1 MHRLWLMVA
10 RQAREDRRVNKHRGQ
25 SIDEFMSCPKCG
37 GWGISQIETYEIEPC
52 PQCGV
57 GAMKMNDKGRALV
70 KRFEGLKLEAYKCP
84 ANVWTI
90 GFGSTGPHVKRG
102 MVITPGEAERLLD
115 KDLSRFEVGVTAMIG
130 SVPTSEDEFSAMTS
144 LAFNIGLGA
153 FATSTL
159 LKRHKAGNKVGAAKA
174 FLSWIYANKRP
185 LPGLIRR
192 REAEKALYESL
203 A

>member
-1 MHRLWLMVA
+1 MT
-10 RQAREDRRVNKHRGQ
+10 
-25 SIDEFMSCPKCG
+25 CPTCHGNRFITDMAVTYEHFPCPDCG
-37 GWGISQIETYEIEPC
+37 GP
-52 PQCGV
+52 
-57 GAMKMNDKGRALV
+57 MKMNDKGRELV
-70 KRFEGLKLEAYKCP
+70 RRFEGLRLEAYRCP
-84 ANVWTI
+84 AGVLTI
-90 GFGSTGPHVKRG
+90 GFGSTGPHVKTG

-115 KDLSRFEVGVTAMIG
+115 KDLARFETGVEAMVTG
-130 SVPTSEDEFSAMTS
+130 VPTSEDEFSAMVS

-159 LKRHKAGNKVGAAKA
+159 LKRHKAGNKIGAAKS

-192 REAEKALYESL
+192 REAEKALYESE